1 MKTRTN
7 KLPNVFSEFCILF
20 ISPYKKY
27 FFRLVF
33 FSVLIGCYGTIGSYL
48 TKILI
53 DILIEADF
61 ELYNCIFLSCLFVFN
76 FIVHSFSW
84 RGIDAINLSI
94 APNLRSEIIAQIFTY
109 IIQHSYKF
117 FQSNLSGAI
126 SNNILILAE
135 NIEQLSIK
143 TSPFIIRSIVQL
155 FLALI
160 SMYFIHPLFTLV
172 LVVWVISFMYLSFV
186 NADQIKCLS
195 DKFSKNYS
203 NISGAII
210 DTISNI
216 QSTKIFGHE
225 ELEHSYLQNIL
236 VNFKKDFV
244 AKELFLL
251 KFWIKQSISIIL
263 LVLVV
268 LLSLVYL
275 RSQNLITVGE
285 FAFILGLVLCVCEN
299 IWEFTQQFGQVNDM
313 IGKCRQSL
321 KSLVITDFEENYI
334 TTTNLPSNCPEIEF
348 QNVTFYHEPESIP
361 LKIDNLKINPYEKI
375 GIVGYSGSGKSTFVN
390 LILRLFQTDSGRV
403 LIGYKN
409 INNIS
414 KNSLRSII
422 SAIPQNPILFHRTIA
437 DNISYGNPNATDND
451 ILQAAI
457 KAGAHEF
464 ITSLPKGYNTMVGE
478 MGLKLSGG
486 QRQRIAMARLILK
499 QPQILILDEATS
511 QLDSFTET
519 IIQESLKKIMS
530 GKTSIVITHRLST
543 ITNMDRILVFDKGK
557 IVGDGTHSTLLANNS
572 IYKKLWR
579 NSIK

>member
-1 MKTRTN
+1 
-7 KLPNVFSEFCILF
+7 
-20 ISPYKKY
+20 
-27 FFRLVF
+27 
-33 FSVLIGCYGTIGSYL
+33 
-48 TKILI
+48 
-53 DILIEADF
+53 
-61 ELYNCIFLSCLFVFN
+61 
-76 FIVHSFSW
+76 
-84 RGIDAINLSI
+84 
-94 APNLRSEIIAQIFTY
+94 
-109 IIQHSYKF
+109 
-117 FQSNLSGAI
+117 
-126 SNNILILAE
+126 
-135 NIEQLSIK
+135 
-143 TSPFIIRSIVQL
+143 
-155 FLALI
+155 
-160 SMYFIHPLFTLV
+160 
-172 LVVWVISFMYLSFV
+172 MYLSFV
-186 NADQIKCLS
+186 NADQIKHLS

-236 VNFKKDFV
+236 VKFKQDFV

-275 RSQNLITVGE
+275 KSQNLITVGD

-334 TTTNLPSNCPEIEF
+334 TTTDLPSNCPEIEF
-348 QNVTFYHEPESIP
+348 QNVIFYHEPESIP
-361 LKIDNLKINPYEKI
+361 LKIDNLKIKPYEKI

-390 LILRLFQTDSGRV
+390 LILRLFQTDSGRI

-422 SAIPQNPILFHRTIA
+422 SAISQNPILFHRTIA
-437 DNISYGNPNATDND
+437 DNISYGNSNATQND

-519 IIQESLKKIMS
+519 IIQESLKEIMS